1 MNNIEQAITELVEQ
15 VLETREGDLADIV
28 DEAFKDKAYVTKDEL
43 ESAVES
49 AIEDADN
56 NGDLVTNSDLD
67 KTLNDYATED
77 SVYDTAK
84 EAAKEVLDDN
94 LEDAVK
100 EVLGDAKKD
109 ILKTVLVAIQDAMV
123 DLQADMDKPKVV
135 GPIKPTYR
143 QVCRAC
149 ESGPCETRTKGRYI
163 VVGIP
168 DTVCPYFPGTSQKAQ
183 WSPVQEV
190 VQ

>member
-28 DEAFKDKAYVTKDEL
+28 DEAFKDKAFVTKEEL

-84 EAAKEVLDDN
+84 EAAKEVLNDD
-94 LEDAVK
+94 LEDKVRQVLKTEGGAVK
-100 EVLGDAKKD
+100 TD
-109 ILKTVLVAIQDAMV
+109 IVKTVLSAIQDALV
-123 DLQADMDKPKVV
+123 DLQADLGKPPV
-135 GPIKPTYR
+135 KPVYR
-143 QVCRAC
+143 QICSAC
-149 ESGPCETRTKGRYI
+149 ASGPCETRTKGRLL
-163 VVGIP
+163 VVGFP
-168 DTVCPYFPGTSQKAQ
+168 DAVCTYFPGANQRAQ
-183 WSPVQEV
+183 WSPIEEV